1 LATMLIDAIGED
13 NARRA
18 LEAVVSDVMGES

>member
-1 LATMLIDAIGED
+1 MLIDAIGED